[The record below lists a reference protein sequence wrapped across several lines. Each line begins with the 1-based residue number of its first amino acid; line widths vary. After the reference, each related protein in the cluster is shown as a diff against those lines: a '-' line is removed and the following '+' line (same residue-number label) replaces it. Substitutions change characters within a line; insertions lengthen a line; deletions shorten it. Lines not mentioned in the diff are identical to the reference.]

1 MTQDMVKFDYRPLC
15 QGLTLKESPIDGIG
29 LFATE
34 DLKAGIYLGETH
46 IWETRRREWIR
57 TPLGGYI
64 NHSEE
69 PNCFINTNIH
79 YHDGDQRELY
89 TVKPIK
95 EGQELTV
102 YYTLLQE

>member
-1 MTQDMVKFDYRPLC
+1 MVKFDYRPLC

-79 YHDGDQRELY
+79 YHDGDHRELY

>member
-64 NHSEE
+64 NPVSYTHLTL
-69 PNCFINTNIH
+69 PTN
-79 YHDGDQRELY
+79 RE
-89 TVKPIK
+89 V
-95 EGQELTV
+95 
-102 YYTLLQE
+102 

>member
-1 MTQDMVKFDYRPLC
+1 MKFDYRPLC
-15 QGLTLKESPIDGIG
+15 TGLTLKESPIDGIG

-34 DLKAGIYLGETH
+34 DFKAGIFLGETH
-46 IWETRRREWIR
+46 IWEQKRREFIR

-79 YHDGDQRELY
+79 
-89 TVKPIK
+89 
-95 EGQELTV
+95 
-102 YYTLLQE
+102 

>member
-1 MTQDMVKFDYRPLC
+1 MVKFDYRPLC
-15 QGLTLKESPIDGIG
+15 QGLTLKDSPIDGIG